1 MRLGCKYEKLQR
13 IESLEDIQCPL
24 CKSRFI
30 AVVHKNKTGI
40 KTLLKK
46 STNKQVKLTS
56 QEKKELRTAKKS
68 ADIVLSFGKRAAFV
82 LAARGIGPTTAI
94 RILREPHKSTED
106 LLTSIY
112 HHEANFARTRE
123 YWE

>member
-1 MRLGCKYEKLQR
+1 MNSNVVLLKGK
-13 IESLEDIQCPL
+13 EDIIFSHE
-24 CKSRFI
+24 K
-30 AVVHKNKTGI
+30 VHKNKTGV
-40 KTLLKK
+40 KSLLKK
-46 STNKQVKLTS
+46 SINKKQKLTP
-56 QEKKELRTAKKS
+56 QEKKDLNAAKKS

-82 LAARGIGPTTAI
+82 LAARGVGPTTAI

-112 HHEANFARTRE
+112 QHEANFARTRE